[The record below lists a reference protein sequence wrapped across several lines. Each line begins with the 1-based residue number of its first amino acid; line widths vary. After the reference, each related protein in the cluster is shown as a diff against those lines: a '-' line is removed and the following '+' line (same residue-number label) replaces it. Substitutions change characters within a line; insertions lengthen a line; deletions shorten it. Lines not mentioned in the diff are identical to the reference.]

1 MIRPRTSNDDEPLS
15 TPEILMVDR
24 RQAAAIAAVSVATW
38 DRMNA
43 SGKTPE
49 PIHLSR
55 GCVRWRLDDL
65 RTWVSLGC
73 PDRASFAAQRQ
84 EKIS

>member
-1 MIRPRTSNDDEPLS
+1 MKRLRDSEFTASRLPTEV
-15 TPEILMVDR
+15 LMVDLK
-24 RQAAAIAAVSVATW
+24 QAAAIAAVSVATW

-43 SGKTPE
+43 AGRTPQ

-65 RTWVSLGC
+65 RLWVAHGC
-73 PDRASFAAQRQ
+73 PNRTTFSTLKL
-84 EKIS
+84 EEIS